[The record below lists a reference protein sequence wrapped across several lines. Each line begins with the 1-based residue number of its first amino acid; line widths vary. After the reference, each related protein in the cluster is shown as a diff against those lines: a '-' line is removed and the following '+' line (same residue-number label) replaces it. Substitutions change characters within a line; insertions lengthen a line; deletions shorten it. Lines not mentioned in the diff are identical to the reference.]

1 MSRDVGVA
9 SRRSAACV
17 RRVELYTIES
27 RFPPRSGCRIQGYT
41 TFYGKTL
48 VKFGAK
54 GGWHNIQLTSLYS
67 SWSMRSW
74 AWLSAESPRVRA
86 GTFQYSAHQAENLP
100 FSPSGLS

>member
-54 GGWHNIQLTSLYS
+54 GGWHKHTADLSIFFMVHVFMAVGQIATCAGRHLSV
-67 SWSMRSW
+67 
-74 AWLSAESPRVRA
+74 LSAP
-86 GTFQYSAHQAENLP
+86 G
-100 FSPSGLS
+100 